1 MKVLMF
7 PHDHEYIHRLK
18 RNLESRGAKI
28 SLCQPF
34 HYATP
39 WNFIKLFFSRLFGYK
54 IVHVHWI
61 YVFPFVW
68 LMKFFVFLS
77 KKLGYKF
84 VWTIHNIVPHKHT
97 AKDVEKS
104 RWFYEQVDHRFI
116 HYESNIPELEKM
128 LGVKAD
134 NLTVIYHPNFNDSYP
149 NEICSQKAREILGIP
164 INKKVLL
171 CFGQIRADRGIS
183 YFVEALKELG
193 NDFVGLVVGEK
204 KDKKTFRFLKDAEGN
219 IPNLEVVEGYV
230 PDDLVQLYF
239 NACDVVV
246 LPYTKITTSGVAL
259 LAYAF
264 SRPVISTKTG
274 GVPEVV
280 TNEVGILIPPKNVN
294 ALKKAIKRIFEMD
307 YKKMGEGAY
316 RLAKEKF
323 TWEKLA
329 EQTIKVYMSC
339 SNEI

>member
-1 MKVLMF
+1 MI
-7 PHDHEYIHRLK
+7 PHDHEYIRRLK
-18 RNLESRGAKI
+18 QSLESREAKI

-39 WNFIKLFFSRLFGYK
+39 WNFIKIFFLRLFGYK
-54 IVHVHWI
+54 IIHVHWI

-68 LMKFFVFLS
+68 LMKFFVFFC

-104 RWFYEQVDHRFI
+104 RWFYEHVDHRFI
-116 HYESNIPELEKM
+116 HYESNIQKLEKI
-128 LGVKAD
+128 LGVKTD
-134 NLTVIYHPNFNDSYP
+134 KLTVIYHPNFNDSYL
-149 NEICSQKAREILGIP
+149 NEISQKKAREKLDISMD
-164 INKKVLL
+164 KRVLL
-171 CFGQIRADRGIS
+171 CFGQIRTDKGIP
-183 YFVEALKELG
+183 YFVEAFRELD

-204 KDKKTFRFLKDAEGN
+204 KDGETFRLLRDAEN
-219 IPNLEVVEGYV
+219 SIPNLKVIEGYV
-230 PDDLVQLYF
+230 PSDLVQLYF

-246 LPYTKITTSGVAL
+246 LPYTEITTSGVVL

-274 GVPEVV
+274 GIPEVV
-280 TNEVGILIPPKNVN
+280 TKETGILAPPKNVN
-294 ALKKAIKRIFEMD
+294 ELGKAIKKIFTMD
-307 YKKMGEGAY
+307 YKKMGENAY
-316 RLAKEKF
+316 SLAEKKF

-329 EQTIKVYMSC
+329 EQTIKIYRSL
-339 SNEI
+339 